1 MAPGSDPTGPVTKNC
16 HQRCDSIT
24 EDRVTGDESQAILL
38 ISEEGIHGV
47 TVEVVAAVLVV
58 VVVVIVAVVGVAGIV
73 VVAGAVL
80 TAAGVESKLVV
91 TVVVVKEASKSMSL
105 SRTARMALI
114 YVNMMSVVGYG
125 CDGYIQ
131 LSQCAE
137 SGEWYT

>member
-1 MAPGSDPTGPVTKNC
+1 M
-16 HQRCDSIT
+16 
-24 EDRVTGDESQAILL
+24 TGDESQAILL

-47 TVEVVAAVLVV
+47 TAGVVAAGMVVLVMV
-58 VVVVIVAVVGVAGIV
+58 VVAVVGVAVRV

-91 TVVVVKEASKSMSL
+91 TVVVVKEASKSIAL